1 MNLRFDLKEGAASP
15 DEWRCEA
22 VCKEIKETATGPTKQ
37 KAKKKAAAQGLERL
51 GETEWPNGD
60 PICALGSRASLSFD
74 KVSGKRQWVCAAA
87 LTSRVTRRPSETILT
102 PHKGY
107 GLVDEKRSPDSVI
120 VEML

>member
-1 MNLRFDLKEGAASP
+1 MFEYVCALASTACDAIRADPPSVAPFPDGWGTSNAANDDDAPPPLIRERRSVELSLVAIILGTAASF
-15 DEWRCEA
+15 
-22 VCKEIKETATGPTKQ
+22 I
-37 KAKKKAAAQGLERL
+37 L
-51 GETEWPNGD
+51 G
-60 PICALGSRASLSFD
+60 I
-74 KVSGKRQWVCAAA
+74 CAAA